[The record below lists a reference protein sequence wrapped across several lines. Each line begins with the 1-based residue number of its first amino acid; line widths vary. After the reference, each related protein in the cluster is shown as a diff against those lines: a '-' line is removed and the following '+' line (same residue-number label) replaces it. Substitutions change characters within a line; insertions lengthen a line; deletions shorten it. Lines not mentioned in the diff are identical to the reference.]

1 MFNSHTSAT
10 MGAWAMTTEQVVSLI
25 REVQE
30 DFEREEDQ
38 GLRQRDLHKAEMA
51 LAGKDACS
59 RILRAIE
66 AREGI
71 KLVEPRR
78 MSRAR

>member
-1 MFNSHTSAT
+1 MFVSHVSER
-10 MGAWAMTTEQVVSLI
+10 MGAMAVTTEQFVSLV

-59 RILRAIE
+59 RILRLIE
-66 AREGI
+66 AREGL

-78 MSRAR
+78 FSRAR

>member
-1 MFNSHTSAT
+1 MT
-10 MGAWAMTTEQVVSLI
+10 MEQVVRLI
-25 REVQE
+25 QDVQE

-51 LAGKDACS
+51 LAGKDACN
-59 RILRAIE
+59 RVLRAIE

-71 KLVEPRR
+71 RIVEPRKI
-78 MSRAR
+78 SRAR